1 MKIKTTPRAIWDE
14 YSNGQTYNQSQGLY
28 ETVEKNEKF
37 YLGDQ
42 WDGVN
47 APNLMKPVFN
57 LIKRVCTYYTAMIV
71 SDNVGVNIEPFDTST
86 KNKAFCSVI
95 SKEMIIFASHNFT
108 KNNYGRRYT
117 KRYF

>member
-1 MKIKTTPRAIWDE
+1 MKINTTPKAIWDE

-71 SDNVGVNIEPFDTST
+71 SDNVGVNIEPFDSSP
-86 KNKAFCSVI
+86 KN
-95 SKEMIIFASHNFT
+95 
-108 KNNYGRRYT
+108 
-117 KRYF
+117 